1 MNQQGRPDLH
11 PVFNKYCDGGGAA
24 GGRGRGGDAQPRSAD
39 AGAGGIAGALGG
51 SGRV

>member
-1 MNQQGRPDLH
+1 MH

-24 GGRGRGGDAQPRSAD
+24 GRGVGRGGDAQPRSAD

-51 SGRV
+51 ERAAPTPTG